1 MRFIIVEDEVL
12 FAQQLE
18 MIVEKLKHE
27 VCGTAE
33 SAENALKIFE
43 KQKPD
48 IALIDIN
55 LKGEMNG
62 LELGKWFKRFDDNM
76 IIIFITSLQDEKY
89 FEQAKELVA
98 FSFLKKPVDEETLKR
113 TIALATEHRL
123 KGREKNTTSA
133 FEHIFIKNR
142 SKYIKIQQDEILF
155 VEADDKYCNI
165 HTLDGSKHLERI
177 TLSKINKKLNPK
189 LFAQTHRSF
198 IVNLSK
204 VNEIDASD
212 MTVKIADQ
220 YLPLGESFKQYVLKR
235 IGV

>member
-1 MRFIIVEDEVL
+1 MKFIIVEDEIL

-18 MIVEKLKHE
+18 MIVEKLQYE
-27 VCGTAE
+27 ICGTAE
-33 SAENALKIFE
+33 SAENALKIYYKE
-43 KQKPD
+43 KPD

-55 LKGEMNG
+55 LKSEMNG
-62 LELGKWFKRFDDNM
+62 LELGKWFKAFDDNM

-89 FEQAKELVA
+89 FEEAKELAA

-113 TIALATEHRL
+113 TIALATKHST
-123 KGREKNTTSA
+123 KSREKYTTSA
-133 FEHIFIKNR
+133 FEHMFIKNR

-189 LFAQTHRSF
+189 LFAQTHRSY
-198 IVNLSK
+198 IANLSK
-204 VNEIDASD
+204 VEEIHPAD
-212 MTVKIADQ
+212 MTIKIAGL
-220 YLPLGESFKQYVLKR
+220 YLPLGESFKQYFLKR
-235 IGV
+235 IGI